1 MFEIDEKSGEIKVKV
16 PLDRDPPNGRPVWSF
31 NVLATDNG
39 GKNGLNGYAEVQVS
53 CFDWSFNVLATDNGG
68 KNGLDGYAEVQVS
81 RHDWSFNAL
90 GSAKWSSCLVFQ
102 CLSY

>member
-39 GKNGLNGYAEVQVS
+39 GKNGL
-53 CFDWSFNVLATDNGG
+53 
-68 KNGLDGYAEVQVS
+68 DGYAEVQVNCNKNRGVHKMRLPG
-81 RHDWSFNAL
+81 RHFLFIFFRQMDGQTDGPTF
-90 GSAKWSSCLVFQ
+90 
-102 CLSY
+102 